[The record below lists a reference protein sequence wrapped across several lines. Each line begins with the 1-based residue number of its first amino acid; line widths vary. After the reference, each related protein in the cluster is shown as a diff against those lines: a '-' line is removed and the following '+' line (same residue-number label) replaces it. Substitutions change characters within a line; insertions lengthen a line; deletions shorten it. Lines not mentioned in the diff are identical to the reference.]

1 VSETN
6 PEKEEIAETT
16 EVVVVLVT
24 VDTRTERVVEIKVSD
39 LRAIRI
45 NLRAIQKTK

>member
-6 PEKEEIAETT
+6 LEKEEITETT
-16 EVVVVLVT
+16 KDIVTQMT
-24 VDTRTERVVEIKVSD
+24 VDTRTERVVEIKVLN
-39 LRAIRI
+39 LRAIQI